1 MTKNR
6 FFHEKAVLL
15 EALNNGKKPMANKYV
30 LKLYIMGDTANS
42 RRAIKNLNNILREGP
57 KDLYTLDV
65 IDVLKNPEA
74 ASEDKILAT
83 PMLMKVSP
91 GPAKRIIGDLS
102 DRGRVMSGL
111 DLTDEPKQF
120 VNNNENLGVML

>member
-1 MTKNR
+1 
-6 FFHEKAVLL
+6 
-15 EALNNGKKPMANKYV
+15 
-30 LKLYIMGDTANS
+30 MGDTTNS
-42 RRAIKNLNNILREGP
+42 QTAIKNLNNILEKEP

-65 IDVLKNPEA
+65 IDVLKNPQA

-83 PMLMKVSP
+83 PTLMKVSP
-91 GPAKRIIGDLS
+91 EPAKRIIGDLS

-120 VNNNENLGVML
+120 VSNDENIGVVL